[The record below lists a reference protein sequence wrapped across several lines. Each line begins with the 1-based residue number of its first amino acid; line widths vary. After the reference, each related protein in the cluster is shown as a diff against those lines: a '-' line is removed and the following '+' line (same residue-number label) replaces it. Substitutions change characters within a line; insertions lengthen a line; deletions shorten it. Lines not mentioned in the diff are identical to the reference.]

1 MEKLESLVDPIATLL
16 GWDKPTSEDVVLES
30 GSGLEV
36 SRYAAAQVVTTE
48 TVVEGGI
55 SRSWD

>member
-1 MEKLESLVDPIATLL
+1 MEKLESWVDPIGTLL
-16 GWDKPTSEDVVLES
+16 GWDKPASEDVVLES
-30 GSGLEV
+30 GSGLVV